1 MVDFNNEMTVST
13 PATDIVKVLILQR
26 RNDVFDAYELWQKQE
41 ESGISGNGRSLV
53 FARIKT
59 LFLELQ
65 PMLKRKKNKEEYE
78 QLTKDISDKNKIEDN
93 IYVLNEFVDELKITK
108 IDSRK
113 IYDSSR
119 AELQNAEKN
128 L

>member
-41 ESGISGNGRSLV
+41 EEGISGNGKALV

-65 PMLKRKKNKEEYE
+65 PMLKRKKKKEEYGR
-78 QLTKDISDKNKIEDN
+78 LTADINNKDKVVDN
-93 IYVLNEFVDELKITK
+93 IYLLNEFVDDLKITR

-113 IYDSSR
+113 IYDSSI
-119 AELQNAEKN
+119 AELQNKEKG